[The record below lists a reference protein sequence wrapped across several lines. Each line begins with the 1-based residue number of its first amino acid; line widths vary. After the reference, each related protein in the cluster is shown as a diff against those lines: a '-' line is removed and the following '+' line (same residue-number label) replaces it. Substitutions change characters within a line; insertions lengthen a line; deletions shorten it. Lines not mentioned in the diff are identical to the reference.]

1 MSRQAVYKWIGRY
14 SKSGMQGLKIHKRGR
29 PKGTQL
35 EPWQS
40 AQIVKIIRNYCPDEL
55 SMPFFLWTRDSISA
69 LIFEKFNIKLSRWTV
84 GRYLAQ
90 WGFSPQNLHA
100 VRLNRTQ
107 KLLSVGLS
115 PNTQPSRRQLESKR
129 LLSIGAMRWVY
140 DLTTTWEGLMV

>member
-1 MSRQAVYKWIGRY
+1 MKCSDARLLPPVVQKQLRENAVNLFLTGKNPTDISKQLGVSRQAVYKWIGRY

-69 LIFEKFNIKLSRWTV
+69 LIFE
-84 GRYLAQ
+84 
-90 WGFSPQNLHA
+90 
-100 VRLNRTQ
+100 
-107 KLLSVGLS
+107 
-115 PNTQPSRRQLESKR
+115 
-129 LLSIGAMRWVY
+129 
-140 DLTTTWEGLMV
+140 